1 MSGERSRAGAVLV
14 GSGILLSRLAGLVRQ
29 KVFAHYFST
38 SIAAD
43 AFNAAFRIPNM
54 LQNLFGEGVLSASFI
69 PVYAGLLARR
79 QNEDANRVAGAVI
92 SALALVASVLVLL
105 GVIAAPLLVD
115 VIAPGFTGERR
126 ELTVQ
131 LTRILFPGAA
141 LLVFGAWCLG
151 ILNSHR
157 RFFMSYASP
166 VAWNLVMIGALL
178 VFAPGRTQGNLVV
191 ILAWASV
198 LGSALQFLVQL
209 PLVLRLTAGVRPNTA
224 FRSPEARAVFRNF
237 GPVFVGRGVVQIS
250 AFIDSFIA
258 SWLPTGAVAVVGYAQ
273 VLYTLPVSLFGMAVS
288 AAELPVMSSA
298 VGTTDEVAAYL
309 RGRLDAGLERIA
321 FFIVPSAVAFLAL
334 GDVIAALL
342 FQSGRFTQSDTVWV
356 WQVLAGSTIGL
367 LAATWGRLYSS
378 TFYALR
384 DTRTPLR
391 FAVARVALNLAL
403 GAFLALWL
411 PRALGLD
418 ARVGAAGLTA
428 ASGLAAWV
436 EFFLLRRALS
446 GRIGKTSMQRTYTV
460 RLWGAALFAALIAS
474 SLRLIPARGHTIWM
488 GLAILGVYGLAYFGA
503 TLAIKVPEAAGLRKR
518 ITRQR

>member
-1 MSGERSRAGAVLV
+1 MNTDRSRAGAVLV
-14 GSGILLSRLAGLVRQ
+14 GSGILVSRLAGLVRQ

-69 PVYAGLLARR
+69 PVYAGLLANRK
-79 QNEDANRVAGAVI
+79 NEDANRVAGAVI
-92 SALALVASVLVLL
+92 SALALVASILVLL
-105 GVIAAPLLVD
+105 GVLAAPLLVGA
-115 VIAPGFTGERR
+115 IAPGFTGEKR
-126 ELTVQ
+126 ELTIQ

-141 LLVFGAWCLG
+141 LLVFSAWCLG

-166 VAWNLVMIGALL
+166 VAWNFAMIGALVL
-178 VFAPGRTQGNLVV
+178 FGPGSSQGRLVV
-191 ILAWASV
+191 LLAWASV
-198 LGSALQFLVQL
+198 LGSALQFAVQV
-209 PLVLRLTAGVRPNTA
+209 PLVLRLAAGVRPNTM
-224 FRSPEARAVFRNF
+224 FRSEESQTVLRNF
-237 GPVFVGRGVVQIS
+237 MPVFVGRGVVQIS

-258 SWLPTGAVAVVGYAQ
+258 SWLPTGAVAVVSYAQ

-288 AAELPVMSSA
+288 AAELPAMSSA
-298 VGTTDEVAAYL
+298 VGTADEIAAYL

-334 GDVIAALL
+334 GDVIGALL
-342 FQSGRFTQSDTVWV
+342 FQSGRFTSRDTIWV

-391 FAVARVALNLAL
+391 FAITRVVINLSL

-411 PRALGLD
+411 PRALDIDPRL
-418 ARVGAAGLTA
+418 GAAGLTA
-428 ASGLAAWV
+428 ASGIAAWV
-436 EFFLLRRALS
+436 EFFLLRRALAE
-446 GRIGKTSMQRTYTV
+446 RIGKTSMKPTYTL
-460 RLWGAALFAALIAS
+460 RLWGAALTAAAVAS
-474 SLRLIPARGHTIWM
+474 SLRLVPSQGHTIWM
-488 GLAILGVYGLAYFGA
+488 GVLILAVYGFVYLGITSAVG
-503 TLAIKVPEAAGLRKR
+503 IPEAAGIRRR
-518 ITRQR
+518 IIRR